1 MWRAM
6 CVFVPCLCLPQK
18 PLGPDVLPGPTP
30 GACGISSG
38 RVAAAGRPVAEPGL
52 YSLESWPTGPLGKVP
67 AVSLGTWGGGRW
79 GELAV
84 QICQAPQLRAPCV
97 GVGSPPGPALTVRPV
112 RGGTGPGAVSGCDSS
127 QSVPVGRPAGPTGP
141 QPPSQRLHSG
151 HLPVRHLANLWR
163 SQLEAELQAVQDC
176 SRVDLWL
183 PTPPGP

>member
-1 MWRAM
+1 MR
-6 CVFVPCLCLPQK
+6 CVCLCPACASPRNPSGLMSSPAPPQEHVASRVVVWQQ
-18 PLGPDVLPGPTP
+18 LGGPSLSLACTP
-30 GACGISSG
+30 W
-38 RVAAAGRPVAEPGL
+38 
-52 YSLESWPTGPLGKVP
+52 ESWPTGPLGRVP

-79 GELAV
+79 GELAI
-84 QICQAPQLRAPCV
+84 QICQAPQLRAPM
-97 GVGSPPGPALTVRPV
+97 GVGPSPGPALTVRPV

-141 QPPSQRLHSG
+141 QPPSKRLHSG
-151 HLPVRHLANLWR
+151 HLPVRHLLANLWR